1 MLMRGRF
8 FLNRRLG
15 LEQAKYGTYL
25 CQCFIL
31 DLEINYILNQY
42 CLKSLNVLCRK
53 GLYLYIKQIGL

>member
-31 DLEINYILNQY
+31 SFGTFIKKIVAEEI
-42 CLKSLNVLCRK
+42 LKK
-53 GLYLYIKQIGL
+53 